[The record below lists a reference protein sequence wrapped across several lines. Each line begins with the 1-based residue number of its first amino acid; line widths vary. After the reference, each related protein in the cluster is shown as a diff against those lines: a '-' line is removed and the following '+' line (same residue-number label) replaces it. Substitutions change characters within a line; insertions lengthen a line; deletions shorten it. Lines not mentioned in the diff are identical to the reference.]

1 MALPDRLPESRIPD
15 PRAAPR
21 LRWGVIGTGW
31 IADRFVRALQQQ
43 TDQSVVAAASRNAE
57 RAAAFASEYGL
68 ERSYDTP
75 EQLVSAPNLDVIYVA
90 TAHPAH
96 LPMALLSLEAGK
108 HTVVEKPLG
117 INAREAA
124 QIADAARQADVLC
137 MEALWTLFLPKF
149 DVIRQ
154 ILDSGLLGDIRS
166 VQADHGEWFAE
177 DHRIMDAAQAGGPM
191 LDLGT
196 YPVSFATWVLGP
208 PLRVQAAGQSHRTAG
223 NGQAAAILTTAD
235 DRLAVL
241 HTTMLGNTPTR
252 ASMIGTEA
260 TLEIDGPFY
269 QPGSFAVRSSDGTG
283 VLEYREP
290 AIGHAA
296 LHFEAA
302 EAARCIAAGATE
314 SPIRPPA
321 DSITTLEVMDE
332 IRRQLGIRY
341 PTEAESDLTT
351 TGA

>member
-1 MALPDRLPESRIPD
+1 
-15 PRAAPR
+15 
-21 LRWGVIGTGW
+21 
-31 IADRFVRALQQQ
+31 
-43 TDQSVVAAASRNAE
+43 
-57 RAAAFASEYGL
+57 
-68 ERSYDTP
+68 
-75 EQLVSAPNLDVIYVA
+75 
-90 TAHPAH
+90 
-96 LPMALLSLEAGK
+96 
-108 HTVVEKPLG
+108 
-117 INAREAA
+117 
-124 QIADAARQADVLC
+124 
-137 MEALWTLFLPKF
+137 
-149 DVIRQ
+149 
-154 ILDSGLLGDIRS
+154 
-166 VQADHGEWFAE
+166 
-177 DHRIMDAAQAGGPM
+177 M

-260 TLEIDGPFY
+260 NLEIDGPFY

-302 EAARCIAAGATE
+302 QAARCIAAGATE

-321 DSITTLEVMDE
+321 DSITTLGVMDE